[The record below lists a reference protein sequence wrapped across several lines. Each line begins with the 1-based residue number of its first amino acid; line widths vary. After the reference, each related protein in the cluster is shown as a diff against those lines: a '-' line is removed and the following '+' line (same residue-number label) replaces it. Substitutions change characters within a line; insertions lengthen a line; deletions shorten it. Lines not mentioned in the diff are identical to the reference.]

1 MPAKG
6 KRYTDTSKKVE
17 KETAY
22 EISSAIALVKETA
35 TAKFDETIEAHVRLG
50 VDPRHADQQVR
61 ATVVLPHGTGKT
73 KKILVFAKGEK
84 EKEALDAGA
93 DYAGLDELV
102 TKIQGGWVDFDVVVA
117 TPDTMA
123 TVGKLGKILGPKG
136 IMPNPKT
143 GTVTM
148 DVKKAIDEIK
158 AGKIEFRVDKGGI
171 LHIGF
176 GKASFSQEK
185 LEENFRTFMEAVMKV
200 KPTAAKGTY
209 LKSITVKSTMGPGV
223 KVSPAEIAR

>member
-185 LEENFRTFMEAVMKV
+185 LEENFRAFMEAVMKV

>member
-17 KETAY
+17 KETTY

-102 TKIQGGWVDFDVVVA
+102 TKIQGGWIDFDVVVA

-123 TVGKLGKILGPKG
+123 AVGKLGKILGPKG

-185 LEENFRTFMEAVMKV
+185 LEENFRAFMEAVMKV

>member
-200 KPTAAKGTY
+200 KPTSAKGTY